1 MALGG
6 NAACLMLLRLDDARE
21 TKQGVEFRLTAAES
35 NEIVDRVTARAA
47 LENFLQVA
55 SPRVGVENAF
65 FFKGAEAVRREDLRP
80 FVAVVT
86 RTVAARKNMREAL
99 REAVPSGWEDDG
111 NLTAHGLQQCLHGI
125 RLRIEGRVEQHVK
138 EGELNLTHAN
148 APAS

>member
-1 MALGG
+1 
-6 NAACLMLLRLDDARE
+6 MLLRLDDARE
-21 TKQGVEFRLTAAES
+21 TKQGVEFRLAAAEG

-99 REAVPSGWEDDG
+99 REAIPSGREDDG
-111 NLTAHGLQQCLHGI
+111 NLTAHG
-125 RLRIEGRVEQHVK
+125 V
-138 EGELNLTHAN
+138 
-148 APAS
+148 